1 MSSFCAPSFDQLH
14 LCRTLRT
21 ESPSIFL
28 DKSTYLGKI
37 EATLLSGYLCRS
49 HSRSY
54 NFPQV
59 NPLDPEAFM
68 STTGV
73 MHAMF

>member
-14 LCRTLRT
+14 
-21 ESPSIFL
+21 
-28 DKSTYLGKI
+28 
-37 EATLLSGYLCRS
+37 LCRS

-59 NPLDPEAFM
+59 NPLDPKAFM
-68 STTGV
+68 STRV
-73 MHAMF
+73 ELCLLCFD